1 MEYSIYKANVVKG
14 QGLASKELLPTLN
27 LDTTCLPEDFKYG
40 VYSCYVFLCGSRFPA
55 MMHYG
60 TRSTDSNISLELH
73 VIDVILDEH
82 FVEITFQ
89 PCNFIRDIMKFDSL
103 QDLKKQL
110 GLDLINIVNN
120 V

>member
-27 LDTTCLPEDFKYG
+27 LDTRCLPEDFKYG
-40 VYSCYVFLCGSRFPA
+40 VYSCYVFLYGNRFPA

-60 TRSTDSNISLELH
+60 PRSTDSNISLELH
-73 VIDVILDEH
+73 VIDLVLDVD
-82 FVEITFQ
+82 FLDITFQ
-89 PCNFIRDIMKFDSL
+89 PCTFIRDVMKFDSL

-110 GLDLINIVNN
+110 GFDLINIVNN